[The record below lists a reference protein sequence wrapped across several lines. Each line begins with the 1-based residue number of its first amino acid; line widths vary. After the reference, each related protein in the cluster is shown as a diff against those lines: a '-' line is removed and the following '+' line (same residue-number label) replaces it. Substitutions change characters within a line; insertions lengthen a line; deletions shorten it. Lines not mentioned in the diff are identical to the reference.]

1 MSTPTFTAGIPAV
14 DHHSHAGY
22 VRPGERLEGVDALQ
36 RENAMGYVEANL
48 PVEVFDAFIT
58 ARAAR
63 DADELTRLEAEHGIQ
78 ALFDESIAFQAT
90 SVYGVSLAEGTSA
103 LYGEVD
109 HAEAVRVSTE
119 QRQEDFPGLYD
130 RALQLSDTAFVLTD
144 IPSIDAHSWSPERY
158 KPIGRIDPYLY
169 PFGHPEFR
177 RRGSDSPR
185 FRRVFTSILGDLL
198 DLEGLVEPPAT
209 LDAYVEFVHASIVRR
224 QESGFVGLKIAS
236 AYVRSLD
243 FTRRTRAE
251 ADAAYSLL
259 RRDAGA
265 LETPAYIALADYLVF
280 VIAELAVERAL
291 PIQIHTG
298 MGHAEP
304 GLLLSGADPRH
315 LEPLLSDRALNRLQV
330 ILIHGGY
337 PYTSHLA
344 ALSQAHGNVF
354 VDFSWMPYLHHHA
367 LERMLQEW
375 LELLPADKVMFGT
388 DTGQPEFH
396 VASVAR
402 GRLLL
407 DRVLNSGVA
416 DRLWTTTQ
424 AEWLAGRV
432 MNGNLC
438 RVYGLEAL

>member
-1 MSTPTFTAGIPAV
+1 MSNPTFTAGVPAI

-22 VRPGERLEGVDALQ
+22 VRPGERLEGIDALQ
-36 RENAMGYVEANL
+36 RENAMGHIEANL
-48 PVEVFDAFIT
+48 PVEAFDAFIA
-58 ARAAR
+58 ARASG
-63 DADELTRLEAEHGIQ
+63 DAGVLAQLEADHGIQ
-78 ALFDESIAFQAT
+78 ALFDESSVFQST
-90 SVYGVSLAEGTSA
+90 SVYGVSLAEGTRA
-103 LYGEVD
+103 LYGELD
-109 HAEAVRVSTE
+109 HADAVRVSTQ
-119 QRQEDFPGLYD
+119 QREEDFPGLYD
-130 RALQLSDTAFVLTD
+130 RALEVSGTALVLTD

-169 PFGHPEFR
+169 PFGHPGFR
-177 RRGSDSPR
+177 RRGSDTPR
-185 FRRVFTSILGDLL
+185 FQRVFGSILRDLL
-198 DLEGLVEPPAT
+198 DAEGLGEPPAT
-209 LDAYVEFVHASIVRR
+209 LGAYLEFVRSSIIRR

-243 FTRRTRAE
+243 FTRRSREEAE
-251 ADAAYSLL
+251 AAYALL
-259 RRDAGA
+259 RQDAGA
-265 LETPAYIALADYLVF
+265 LETPAYTALADYLVF
-280 VIAELAVERAL
+280 AIAELAVEREL
-291 PIQIHTG
+291 PMQIHTG

-304 GLLLSGADPRH
+304 GLLLSGADPRL
-315 LEPLLSDRALNRLQV
+315 LEPLLSDRALNRLRV

-407 DRVLNSGVA
+407 DRALASGVA

-424 AEWLAGRV
+424 ADWLARRV
-432 MNGNLC
+432 LNENLC

>member
-1 MSTPTFTAGIPAV
+1 MSIPTFTAGVPAI

-22 VRPGERLEGVDALQ
+22 VRPGERLEGIDALQ
-36 RENAMGYVEANL
+36 RENAMGHLEANL

-58 ARAAR
+58 ARAAG
-63 DADELTRLEAEHGIQ
+63 DAGELARLEADHGIQ
-78 ALFDESIAFQAT
+78 ALFDESSIFQST
-90 SVYGVSLAEGTSA
+90 SVYGVSLAEGTRA
-103 LYGEVD
+103 LYGELD
-109 HAEAVRVSTE
+109 HAEAVRVSAQ
-119 QRQEDFPGLYD
+119 QREDDFPGLYD
-130 RALQLSDTAFVLTD
+130 RALEVSETALVLTD
-144 IPSIDAHSWSPERY
+144 IPAIDAQSWSPERY

-169 PFGHPEFR
+169 PFGHPVFR
-177 RRGSDSPR
+177 RRGSDTPR
-185 FRRVFTSILGDLL
+185 FRRVFGSILRDLL
-198 DLEGLVEPPAT
+198 DAEGLDEPPTT
-209 LDAYVEFVHASIVRR
+209 LGAYLDFVRGSIIRR

-243 FTRRTRAE
+243 FTRRSREEAE
-251 ADAAYSLL
+251 AAYALL
-259 RRDAGA
+259 RQDPGA
-265 LETPAYIALADYLVF
+265 VETPAYAALADYLIF
-280 VIAELAVERAL
+280 AIAEMAVEREL
-291 PIQIHTG
+291 PVQIHTG

-304 GLLLSGADPRH
+304 GLLLSGADPRL
-315 LEPLLSDRALNRLQV
+315 LEPLLSDRALNRLRV

-407 DRVLNSGVA
+407 DRALASGVA

-424 AEWLAGRV
+424 AEWLARRV
-432 MNGNLC
+432 LNENLT